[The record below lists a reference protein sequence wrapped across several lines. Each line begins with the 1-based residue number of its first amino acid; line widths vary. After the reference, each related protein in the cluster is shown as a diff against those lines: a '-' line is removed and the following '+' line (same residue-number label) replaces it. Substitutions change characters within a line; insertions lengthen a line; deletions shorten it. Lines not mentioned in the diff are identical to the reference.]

1 MSKISGLL
9 GLLVGLPLLG
19 GCGAAGAGT
28 SDGVQVVTSFYPLQ
42 FVAERVAGEH
52 AEVSNLV
59 SPGQEPHD
67 LELTFEQT
75 AQLAEADVVLYA
87 GGLQPSVDDA
97 VADELVAIPIL
108 NGLGNRI
115 SG

>member
-42 FVAERVAGEH
+42 FVAERVAVKLGESP
-52 AEVSNLV
+52 ADAPA
-59 SPGQEPHD
+59 PGQK
-67 LELTFEQT
+67 
-75 AQLAEADVVLYA
+75 
-87 GGLQPSVDDA
+87 
-97 VADELVAIPIL
+97 
-108 NGLGNRI
+108 
-115 SG
+115 